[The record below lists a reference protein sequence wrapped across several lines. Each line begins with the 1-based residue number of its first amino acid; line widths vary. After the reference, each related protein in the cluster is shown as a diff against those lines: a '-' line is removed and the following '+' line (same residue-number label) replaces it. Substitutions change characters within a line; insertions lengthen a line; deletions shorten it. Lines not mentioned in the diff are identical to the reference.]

1 MAVLD
6 KDEAKELREIISQH
20 LGGRS
25 FILLVYDSTGLD
37 ELIKDAEDEDI
48 SCDLSYLSDRH
59 ASVFSLIGLLQCALD
74 ALLH

>member
-20 LGGRS
+20 LGGQS
-25 FILLVYDSTGLD
+25 FILVYDSTDLD

-59 ASVFSLIGLLQCALD
+59 SSTFSLIGLLQCALD